1 MDEKMGNATTLGRG
15 ARMSAKRKRDVVLRI
30 LRGEDLEMVSR
41 DVGVIA
47 ARLSSWRD
55 AFLAAG
61 ESVLK
66 HRPGDERDEK
76 ITRLEAKLGQILMD
90 NELLRDKIARMEAGR
105 PLGRRRP
112 RR

>member
-1 MDEKMGNATTLGRG
+1 MDEELGNATTIGRG
-15 ARMSAKRKRDVVLRI
+15 ARLSAKRKRNAVLRI

-41 DVGVIA
+41 DLGVIA

-55 AFLAAG
+55 TFLTAG
-61 ESVLK
+61 EAVLK
-66 HRPGDERDEK
+66 YRPGDERDEQ

-90 NELLRDKIARMEAGR
+90 NELLRERIARMEAGR